1 MSREPAL
8 VLEGLHKRFGSVRAL
23 DGAGLQVH
31 AGEVHALLGQN
42 GSGKS
47 TLVKILTGFH
57 APDGVDRAEAWG
69 RPLTL
74 PVKDPRRAGIAVIHQ
89 DLALIDTMSVT
100 ENLGISTRYGGRMLA
115 PIRWSSRRSEALRLL
130 DELAV
135 ESSPDA
141 PVATLTPAERA
152 AVAVGR
158 ALLELRAHPHHTLL
172 VLDEPTAYLPAE
184 EARRVIDLMRSVARR
199 GAGVVFISHRLSEV
213 MAVCDRATVLRDGRT
228 VGTVAIADSSPRDM
242 IRMMLGRELGDFYPP
257 KLPPREGR
265 ELLRAERLSGGV
277 LRDLS
282 FSLRA
287 GEILGVTGLV
297 GQGQQE
303 LPYVLDGMAAHGGE
317 ILFDGAPLRGGPRAR
332 LSQGIVLVPANRKR
346 DGVWL
351 EASARENI
359 TLPRLGQHL
368 ARGVLRP
375 RLEQAHAEE
384 LMQRLGV
391 RPVDPQR
398 AMSGFSGG
406 NQQKIVLAKWLQC
419 DPQVLILEE
428 PTQGVDAGA
437 KREIFELLQH
447 AVAGGAGILLCSSD
461 TEEVANVCDR
471 VLVLSD
477 GRATAE
483 LTGDDVTEQAILEHC
498 NAGIPTTVEV
508 A

>member
-1 MSREPAL
+1 MTDAPAL

-23 DGAGLQVH
+23 DGASLRVC

-57 APDGVDRAEAWG
+57 APDEVDRAEAWG
-69 RPLTL
+69 RPLAL
-74 PVKDPRRAGIAVIHQ
+74 PVKDPRREGIAVIHQ

-100 ENLGISTRYGGRMLA
+100 ENLGISTGYGGRLMA
-115 PIRWSSRRSEALRLL
+115 PVRWGSRRAEALGLL
-130 DELAV
+130 DELGV
-135 ESSPDA
+135 ELAPDA
-141 PVATLTPAERA
+141 AVGTLTPADRA

-158 ALLELRAHPHHTLL
+158 ALLELRAHPHQPLL

-213 MAVCDRATVLRDGRT
+213 MAVCDRATILRDGRT
-228 VGTVAIADSSPRDM
+228 VGTVDVAGSSPRDM
-242 IRMMLGRELGDFYPP
+242 IRMMLGRELGLFYPP
-257 KLPPREGR
+257 KVPPGR
-265 ELLRAERLSGGV
+265 GDELLRAEQLSGEI
-277 LRDLS
+277 LRDVS

-287 GEILGVTGLV
+287 GEVLGVTGLV

-303 LPYVLDGMAAHGGE
+303 LPYVLDGMVPHGGQV
-317 ILFDGAPLRGGPRAR
+317 LFDGAPLHGGPRAR
-332 LSQGIVLVPANRKR
+332 LSRGIVLVPANRKR

-359 TLPRLGQHL
+359 TLPRLGDHL
-368 ARGVLRP
+368 TRGVLRP
-375 RLEQAHAEE
+375 RLEHAHAEE

-391 RPVDPQR
+391 RPADPQR
-398 AMSGFSGG
+398 ALSGFSGG
-406 NQQKIVLAKWLQC
+406 NQQKIVLAKWLQS
-419 DPQVLILEE
+419 DPKVLVLEE

-437 KREIFELLQH
+437 KREIYELLLQ
-447 AVAGGAGILLCSSD
+447 AVGRGAGILLCSSD
-461 TEEVANVCDR
+461 TEEVANVCHR
-471 VLVLSD
+471 VLVLD
-477 GRATAE
+477 GGRVTAE
-483 LTGDDVTEQAILEHC
+483 LTGDGVTEQAILEHC
-498 NAGIPTTVEV
+498 NAGVTTVVEV